1 MPHPLAFTK
10 SALGMD
16 GNVAALL
23 GYIFWPI
30 ALVNLIAEKDNQ
42 FVRFHAVQK
51 LFFILFNIIIFFV
64 LFFAFFI
71 LSFVIMLI
79 AGVAAS
85 TAGDVGGA
93 IGMIISFIAM
103 LIWIVLP
110 LIFALII
117 LLGLILCAVKAY
129 QGEPFKLPIIG
140 RFASKVA
147 PL

>member
-16 GNVAALL
+16 GNLAALL

-30 ALVNLIAEKDNQ
+30 ALVNLIAEKENQ

-64 LFFAFFI
+64 LFIGLFI
-71 LSFVIMLI
+71 ISFVIMLLT
-79 AGVAAS
+79 GVAAAA
-85 TAGDVGGA
+85 AGDAGGVVGL
-93 IGMIISFIAM
+93 ILSFITM
-103 LIWIVLP
+103 LIWFVLP
-110 LIFALII
+110 LLFALTI
-117 LLGLILCAVKAY
+117 LLGLILCAVKAF

-140 RFASKVA
+140 RFASKVV